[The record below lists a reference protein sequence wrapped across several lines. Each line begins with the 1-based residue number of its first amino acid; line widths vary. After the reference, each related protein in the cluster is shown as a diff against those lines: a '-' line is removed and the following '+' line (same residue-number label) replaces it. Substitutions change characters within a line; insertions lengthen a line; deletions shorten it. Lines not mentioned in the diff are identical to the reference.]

1 MAKPLKLRIRARRL
15 HEYESWSID
24 KIAIFLEGAVT
35 PRTLEN
41 WKDKDGWVK
50 GKYAED
56 LREKERLTVLAEA
69 EKAGIKVGRHLQEL
83 ALIGYSDLANHMTVD
98 ATTGA
103 TRTRTFKE
111 MNETQPGASRVV
123 KKIKE
128 TRTVR
133 TVAAKG
139 DAPAETITE
148 TTMEF
153 QLHDKIP
160 ALKEI
165 TDILGIKRPEDETE
179 KAADTIMS
187 MIRSFRPK

>member
-1 MAKPLKLRIRARRL
+1 MTKPLKIRVKARRL
-15 HEYESWSID
+15 YEYESWSID
-24 KIAIFLEGAVT
+24 KIAIFMEGVVT
-35 PRTLEN
+35 PRTLDN
-41 WKDKDGWVK
+41 WKEKEGWVK

-56 LREKERLTVLAEA
+56 VREKERLTVLAEA
-69 EKAGIKVGRHLQEL
+69 EKAGIKVGKHLQEL
-83 ALIGYSDLANHMTVD
+83 ALIGYSDIANHTIQD
-98 ATTGA
+98 EATGA
-103 TRTRTFKE
+103 VRTRTFQE
-111 MNETQPGASRVV
+111 MNEAQPGASRVV

-128 TRTVR
+128 TKVVR

-153 QLHDKIP
+153 QLHDKMP

-165 TDILGIKRPEDETE
+165 TDILGIKRQEDETE
-179 KAADTIMS
+179 KTADTIMS

>member
-1 MAKPLKLRIRARRL
+1 MAKSLKIRVKARRL
-15 HEYESWSID
+15 YEYESWSID
-24 KIAIFLEGAVT
+24 KIAVFLEGAVT
-35 PRTLEN
+35 PRTLDN
-41 WKDKDGWVK
+41 WKEAEGWIK

-69 EKAGIKVGRHLQEL
+69 EKAGIKVGKHLQEL

-98 ATTGA
+98 ETTGA
-103 TRTRTFKE
+103 TRTRTFEE
-111 MNETQPGASRVV
+111 MNKVQPGASRVV

-128 TRTVR
+128 TRVVR

-153 QLHDKIP
+153 QLHDKQP
-160 ALKEI
+160 ALNAI
-165 TDILGIKRPEDETE
+165 TDILGLKRPEDESNQ
-179 KAADTIMS
+179 AADTIMS
-187 MIRSFRPK
+187 LIRRFRPK